1 MRRTILIILTLLS
14 GCQKQYDEA
23 ACNDLSQKKFRGFT
37 DAPKK
42 FAENC
47 QGFKI
52 KYTVELCQT
61 ALNELIISNDL
72 SDLKSKYGDQI
83 ENCFTEQDIKKFN
96 KKS

>member
-1 MRRTILIILTLLS
+1 MLLRTLIFITALS
-14 GCQKQYDEA
+14 SCQKQYDEA

-42 FAENC
+42 LAEHC

-52 KYTVELCQT
+52 KYTVELCQE
-61 ALNELIISNDL
+61 ALNELILTSDL
-72 SDLKSKYGDQI
+72 SQIKSKYGVQI

-96 KKS
+96 KK